1 MIKEIKSDGYSSGT
15 VLKYTDEL
23 DSLAENQILDYNLL
37 NEKYCT
43 RLPEEQEAHLLMIYL
58 GAQVTRSNKPVS
70 DLMQFNDKIKIDKK
84 ITRAIIDNELIIWR
98 EKRKEQVISSECNK
112 DGEANETAENL
123 IVNASDDDLF

>member
-1 MIKEIKSDGYSSGT
+1 
-15 VLKYTDEL
+15 
-23 DSLAENQILDYNLL
+23 
-37 NEKYCT
+37 
-43 RLPEEQEAHLLMIYL
+43 MIYL
-58 GAQVTRSNKPVS
+58 GAQVTTSNKPVS